1 MKPKLLFWND
11 TMRLHFILAK
21 YIQDN
26 FDCEMYS
33 IFEIPEGK
41 KTFSQKQK
49 FVKFKKVW
57 YYHDYIL
64 KTKRK
69 PDLNY
74 LKAIEEKYHIF
85 LWLIATNDRFFSNFN
100 KFYKFSYDE
109 ILLILEDEIKL
120 YEMILDE
127 VKPDFV
133 LMPNT
138 DHQHNHIFYEIC
150 KSRGI
155 KVITPF
161 VARTGFYSKGSVFPS
176 RIYLND
182 HVDPYLPLPNKKKK
196 KNDNKPTITQQNNT
210 STDKKYSDDALQ
222 FRVQEHLISRNYGK
236 AATKYL
242 FTKDENVK
250 THYTYFGRS
259 KIKVIFEMLLYEL
272 RKQRRESFMNSNLK
286 NEIDQKTNFVYF
298 PLHQEIERILLLG
311 APFFMNQLEVIRN
324 IANALPIDYKLCV
337 KDHMVMNI
345 RGWRS
350 IDEMKKIMNLPNVI
364 LLHPSTN
371 SIELM
376 KKSKL
381 VISIAG
387 SSSLEAAFY
396 NKPSIS
402 FVNLGM
408 FKISS
413 LTVLKSITDL
423 PEVIRTSL
431 MQKVDE
437 KEIEVFK
444 KAVVDNTFE
453 FGMDKIDNEIAI
465 VLNFGG
471 NYANAEIQD
480 EKMSLL
486 IEKFKPEFTL
496 FALKHI
502 EKMKQLSSLRT
513 SN

>member
-182 HVDPYLPLPNKKKK
+182 HVDPYLPLPNKKNK

-236 AATKYL
+236 AA
-242 FTKDENVK
+242 
-250 THYTYFGRS
+250 
-259 KIKVIFEMLLYEL
+259 
-272 RKQRRESFMNSNLK
+272 SNLK

>member
-1 MKPKLLFWND
+1 
-11 TMRLHFILAK
+11 
-21 YIQDN
+21 
-26 FDCEMYS
+26 
-33 IFEIPEGK
+33 
-41 KTFSQKQK
+41 
-49 FVKFKKVW
+49 
-57 YYHDYIL
+57 
-64 KTKRK
+64 
-69 PDLNY
+69 
-74 LKAIEEKYHIF
+74 
-85 LWLIATNDRFFSNFN
+85 
-100 KFYKFSYDE
+100 
-109 ILLILEDEIKL
+109 
-120 YEMILDE
+120 
-127 VKPDFV
+127 
-133 LMPNT
+133 
-138 DHQHNHIFYEIC
+138 
-150 KSRGI
+150 
-155 KVITPF
+155 
-161 VARTGFYSKGSVFPS
+161 
-176 RIYLND
+176 
-182 HVDPYLPLPNKKKK
+182 
-196 KNDNKPTITQQNNT
+196 
-210 STDKKYSDDALQ
+210 
-222 FRVQEHLISRNYGK
+222 
-236 AATKYL
+236 
-242 FTKDENVK
+242 
-250 THYTYFGRS
+250 
-259 KIKVIFEMLLYEL
+259 MLLYEL

-502 EKMKQLSSLRT
+502 EKMKQLS
-513 SN
+513 N

>member
-182 HVDPYLPLPNKKKK
+182 HVDPYLPLPNKKNK

-311 APFFMNQLEVIRN
+311 APFFMNQLEVIRCYT
-324 IANALPIDYKLCV
+324 ITP
-337 KDHMVMNI
+337 
-345 RGWRS
+345 
-350 IDEMKKIMNLPNVI
+350 
-364 LLHPSTN
+364 
-371 SIELM
+371 
-376 KKSKL
+376 
-381 VISIAG
+381 
-387 SSSLEAAFY
+387 FY
-396 NKPSIS
+396 
-402 FVNLGM
+402 
-408 FKISS
+408 
-413 LTVLKSITDL
+413 
-423 PEVIRTSL
+423 
-431 MQKVDE
+431 
-437 KEIEVFK
+437 
-444 KAVVDNTFE
+444 
-453 FGMDKIDNEIAI
+453 
-465 VLNFGG
+465 
-471 NYANAEIQD
+471 
-480 EKMSLL
+480 
-486 IEKFKPEFTL
+486 
-496 FALKHI
+496 
-502 EKMKQLSSLRT
+502 
-513 SN
+513 